1 MDFDLDKAIQYFQT
15 VVTKHYTDFQ
25 GRVSRRDFWTYI
37 AVYVALAVIV
47 AIVQGLVGFALL
59 ALVQLG
65 LFLPTAGITA
75 RRLQDT
81 GKNGSLVWILMI
93 PVLISTTLTFVATM
107 AFGGA
112 ALLLV
117 FLPLLWLLSLI
128 SICCRDL
135 PDLSVRTARHG
146 GTERLRSAARSGGVR
161 RRHDRQRHRERCR

>member
-1 MDFDLDKAIQYFQT
+1 MDFDLGKAIEYFQT

-25 GRVSRRDFWTYI
+25 GRVARRDFWTYI
-37 AVYVALAVIV
+37 AVYIALAVVV

-112 ALLLV
+112 VLLLV

-128 SICCRDL
+128 SICAAVYLIYLCVQ
-135 PDLSVRTARHG
+135 PGTAG
-146 GTERLRSAARSGGVR
+146 PNAYGPQPAVAA
-161 RRHDRQRHRERCR
+161 

>member
-1 MDFDLDKAIQYFQT
+1 MDFDLGKAIQYFQT

-25 GRVSRRDFWTYI
+25 GRVARRDFWTYI
-37 AVYVALAVIV
+37 AVYVALAVVV

-93 PVLISTTLTFVATM
+93 PLLVSAILSFVATM

-112 ALLLV
+112 VLLLV
-117 FLPLLWLLSLI
+117 FLPVLWLLSLI
-128 SICCRDL
+128 SICGAVYLIYLCIQ
-135 PDLSVRTARHG
+135 PGTAG
-146 GTERLRSAARSGGVR
+146 PNVYGPQPALAA
-161 RRHDRQRHRERCR
+161 

>member
-1 MDFDLDKAIQYFQT
+1 MDFDLGKAIEYFQT
-15 VVTKHYTDFQ
+15 VVTKHYTDFR
-25 GRVSRRDFWTYI
+25 GRVGRRDFWTYI
-37 AVYVALAVIV
+37 AVYIALAVVV

-59 ALVQLG
+59 ALVQLA

-112 ALLLV
+112 VLLLI

-128 SICCRDL
+128 SICAAVYLIYLCVQ
-135 PDLSVRTARHG
+135 PGTAG
-146 GTERLRSAARSGGVR
+146 PNAYGPQPAVAA
-161 RRHDRQRHRERCR
+161 

>member
-1 MDFDLDKAIQYFQT
+1 MDFDLGKAIEYFQT
-15 VVTKHYTDFQ
+15 VVTKHYTDFR
-25 GRVSRRDFWTYI
+25 GRVGRRDFWTYI
-37 AVYVALAVIV
+37 AVYIVLAVVV

-112 ALLLV
+112 VLLLV

-128 SICCRDL
+128 SICAAVYLIYLCEQ
-135 PDLSVRTARHG
+135 PGTAG
-146 GTERLRSAARSGGVR
+146 PNAYGPQPAVAA
-161 RRHDRQRHRERCR
+161 

>member
-1 MDFDLDKAIQYFQT
+1 MDFDLGKAIEYFQT
-15 VVTKHYTDFQ
+15 VVTKHYTDFR
-25 GRVSRRDFWTYI
+25 GRVGRRDFWTYI
-37 AVYVALAVIV
+37 AVYIVLAVVV

-112 ALLLV
+112 VLLLV

-128 SICCRDL
+128 SICAAVYLIYLCVQ
-135 PDLSVRTARHG
+135 PGTAG
-146 GTERLRSAARSGGVR
+146 PNAYGPQPAVAA
-161 RRHDRQRHRERCR
+161 

>member
-1 MDFDLDKAIQYFQT
+1 MDFDLGKAIEYFQT
-15 VVTKHYTDFQ
+15 VVTKHYTDFR
-25 GRVSRRDFWTYI
+25 GRVGRRDFWTYI
-37 AVYVALAVIV
+37 AVYIALAVVV

-112 ALLLV
+112 VLLLV

-128 SICCRDL
+128 SICAAVYLIYLCVQ
-135 PDLSVRTARHG
+135 PGTAG
-146 GTERLRSAARSGGVR
+146 PNAYGPQPAVAA
-161 RRHDRQRHRERCR
+161 